1 MRFEVALTDRTFTK
15 RRTHRIGKLWNHW
28 LPGLCPGRRLRSITT
43 LGKRK
48 ARKNNETGGRER
60 RSKSKEEDRER
71 RRQRALKQRKVLSY
85 GLIISGAV
93 HSHAIWQNIMIII
106 QWQSCLQRRN
116 CRWLRTMMRMMT
128 VRCISCSGWHRR
140 HCVMASGQVAV
151 FERRLSWNAQ
161 RWPDTDQQ
169 VAAHSRRRIRLCR
182 TTDVRTQLQ
191 PDNCNRAV

>member
-1 MRFEVALTDRTFTK
+1 MRFEVVLTDRTFTK

-48 ARKNNETGGRER
+48 AQKNNETEGRER
-60 RSKSKEEDRER
+60 RSKSGY
-71 RRQRALKQRKVLSY
+71 ARKKKTESAETAQGSFIY

-128 VRCISCSGWHRR
+128 VRCISCSGWRRR

>member
-1 MRFEVALTDRTFTK
+1 M
-15 RRTHRIGKLWNHW
+15 
-28 LPGLCPGRRLRSITT
+28 
-43 LGKRK
+43 KRK
-48 ARKNNETGGRER
+48 AGRGDLSR
-60 RSKSKEEDRER
+60 VMHER

-169 VAAHSRRRIRLCR
+169 VAAHSRRRLRLCR